1 MSISFGGVITRYIST
16 STKLKLKSNVVD
28 ICEWYR
34 NVCVVQSCMH
44 WDIPNRVP
52 VVPVP
57 IPTPSPLFLSPFP
70 SPSPC
75 YKISLTQS
83 TNHQPVFFMS
93 QNQVKVVGWT
103 SYPSLIPESCLV
115 WSIIRDVHNA
125 TSIHLVFL
133 RNFCNYLP
141 DVLSCMAILCQ
152 YQLECRE
159 NCKNIKLLPRY
170 TVQEQPRDG
179 SSARSL
185 TPTIRCG
192 LRSWRRS
199 GRSMK
204 KRIRAFDKKKLLTA
218 KATHED
224 CGSVADTSRCTGWSC
239 EWWLLWPH
247 GTWFRHILHG
257 QGRLSPCVH
266 YVYTTVRRPV

>member
-141 DVLSCMAILCQ
+141 DVLSCIAFCVSMSFNALKIAKKIYNYYRGTTAACVPVPAELPWPSSPSPRC
-152 YQLECRE
+152 YRE
-159 NCKNIKLLPRY
+159 VCPHYRRVSTVTAVLPDR
-170 TVQEQPRDG
+170 
-179 SSARSL
+179 
-185 TPTIRCG
+185 
-192 LRSWRRS
+192 
-199 GRSMK
+199 K
-204 KRIRAFDKKKLLTA
+204 
-218 KATHED
+218 
-224 CGSVADTSRCTGWSC
+224 SV
-239 EWWLLWPH
+239 
-247 GTWFRHILHG
+247 
-257 QGRLSPCVH
+257 V
-266 YVYTTVRRPV
+266 